1 MLEHGGQLRQAARRW
16 GRPLGEWLDLSTGI
30 NPRGYPVPDLDPECW
45 RRLPEEDD
53 GLEAAARECY
63 GAPSLLPVPGSQV
76 AIQLL
81 PRLFAPGDVLMLTPA
96 YNEHAA
102 AWRRCGHKVAE
113 LPTHEVEAQLEQAA
127 AACHC
132 VVLARPNNPTGT
144 LLPAARLLAL
154 AERLGQRGG
163 ALVCDEAFID
173 ATPGLSLAAE
183 AWRPGLVVLR
193 SLGKF
198 YGLAGARVGFV
209 CAADDLLLRLRE
221 ELGPW
226 MVSGPA
232 RAVARQALADRAW
245 QQAARARLE
254 QDGARLG
261 ALLGRLGPT
270 QGTALFRWL
279 PHARAAALHQELARR
294 GILVRLF
301 DQPPS
306 LRFGLPGTEAE
317 WLRLQT
323 ALEEIAHES

>member
-1 MLEHGGQLRQAARRW
+1 MLEHGGRLRQAARRW
-16 GRPLGEWLDLSTGI
+16 GRPLEQWLDLSTGI
-30 NPRGYPVPDLDPECW
+30 NPSGYPVPALDPECW

-53 GLEAAARECY
+53 GLEAAAREYY
-63 GAPSLLPVPGSQV
+63 GAGVLLPVPGSQV

-102 AWRRCGHKVAE
+102 AWRRCGHTVLE
-113 LPTHEVEAQLEQAA
+113 LPAHEAGTWLEQAA
-127 AACHC
+127 ADCRC

-144 LLPAARLLAL
+144 LLPASRLLGLAAAL
-154 AERLGQRGG
+154 GRRGG
-163 ALVCDEAFID
+163 TLVCDEAFID
-173 ATPGLSLAAE
+173 ATPGLSLAPQAG
-183 AWRPGLVVLR
+183 PGLVVLR

-198 YGLAGARVGFV
+198 FGLAGVRVGFV
-209 CAADDLLLRLRE
+209 CAADELLLRLRE

-232 RAVARQALADRAW
+232 RAVARLALADRAW
-245 QQAARARLE
+245 QRAARVRLE
-254 QDGARLG
+254 HDSARLG

-270 QGTALFRWL
+270 RGTALFRWL
-279 PHARAAALHQELARR
+279 PHARAAALYQELARR

-323 ALEEIAHES
+323 ALEEITHES